1 VLAFM
6 GIFLNSNN
14 YWTDMNT
21 KRNYHLYHDDSHDS
35 SVGIVTTLEDGQY
48 RVRIQAVA
56 DRLWGAPSLLHGYY
70 QGHFCQ
76 G

>member
-14 YWTDMNT
+14 YLTDMNT
-21 KRNYHLYHDDSHDS
+21 KRNYHLYHDDSRNS
-35 SVGIVTTLEDGQY
+35 SVGIVTTLEDGEC

-56 DRLWGAPSLLHGYY
+56 DRLWGTPSLLHSYY
-70 QGHFCQ
+70 
-76 G
+76 